1 MQQTKQNPAPARA
14 GLFRRILL
22 GEPDPPPPP
31 PPPPAPGYDPSES
44 QIFDA
49 RPITPPDMSLVYFRL
64 ERVEAGV
71 KLIAETMK
79 RAFSEVLTSIHE
91 VREDETGLSGMA
103 RDEIDALVRDALY
116 PLRADL
122 DEVLESVNGFPRVL
136 AAATDDLAERVAQRA
151 ADIATTAQMDPEWDA
166 TGLSEDE
173 DDLPVVPFDLDPI
186 DLGFD
191 AEDIIDIEEAEG
203 VSEPDAATG

>member
-1 MQQTKQNPAPARA
+1 MQQTTQNPPPARA
-14 GLFRRILL
+14 GLLKRILL

-31 PPPPAPGYDPSES
+31 PPPPMPGQETPGS

-79 RAFSEVLTSIHE
+79 RAYSEVLAAIRE
-91 VREDETGLSGMA
+91 VREEETGLSGPA
-103 RDEIDALVRDALY
+103 RDEIDALVREALY
-116 PLRADL
+116 PIRADV
-122 DEVLESVNGFPRVL
+122 DELLESVNGFPHVL
-136 AAATDDLAERVAQRA
+136 AAAADDLAERLAQR
-151 ADIATTAQMDPEWDA
+151 DSGPEPEWAWEAQATASDDA
-166 TGLSEDE
+166 
-173 DDLPVVPFDLDPI
+173 DDLPLVPFDLDPI

-191 AEDIIDIEEAEG
+191 AEEIIDVDDVRERN
-203 VSEPDAATG
+203 AATG

>member
-1 MQQTKQNPAPARA
+1 MQQTTQHPVPART

-31 PPPPAPGYDPSES
+31 PPPPIGPPGS

-49 RPITPPDMSLVYFRL
+49 RPITEPDMSLVYFRL

-79 RAFSEVLTSIHE
+79 RACGEILTAIGE
-91 VREDETGLSGMA
+91 VRDEETGLAGPA
-103 RDEIDALVRDALY
+103 RDEIDALIREAVY

-122 DEVLESVNGFPRVL
+122 DELLETVNTFPHVL
-136 AAATDDLAERVAQRA
+136 AAATDDLTERLAYRA
-151 ADIATTAQMDPEWDA
+151 NGSNGGPQAPEGPE
-166 TGLSEDE
+166 TGGARNHHAALIEEE
-173 DDLPVVPFDLDPI
+173 DDLPLVSFDLDPI
-186 DLGFD
+186 DLGFE
-191 AEDIIDIEEAEG
+191 AEDVVDVRKG
-203 VSEPDAATG
+203 

>member
-1 MQQTKQNPAPARA
+1 MQQTSQHPPPSRA
-14 GLFRRILL
+14 GLLRRILL

-31 PPPPAPGYDPSES
+31 PPPPAPSHDPPDS

-79 RAFSEVLTSIHE
+79 RAHSEVLAALRE
-91 VREDETGLSGMA
+91 VREEETGLSGPA

-122 DEVLESVNGFPRVL
+122 DEVLESVNGFPHIL
-136 AAATDDLAERVAQRA
+136 AAATDDLAERLARRPSGAETDWAWDDQA
-151 ADIATTAQMDPEWDA
+151 LAT
-166 TGLSEDE
+166 DE
-173 DDLPVVPFDLDPI
+173 GEDLPVVPFDLDPI

-191 AEDIIDIEEAEG
+191 AEEIIDVDDVRER
-203 VSEPDAATG
+203 DAASS